1 MLSLDS
7 YNFPDDIKKMS
18 LARLEKLSKEIRQFL
33 IENIAETGGHLGPN
47 LGVVELTLGIFKVY
61 NPDEDFFIYD
71 VGHQTY
77 VHKILTGRT
86 NFSALRQAGGLS
98 GYPNRSES
106 SADIL
111 ENSHASVSLSW
122 ADGISRANILQKN
135 NSTTVAL
142 VGDGALAG
150 GMIWEAINH
159 IAHSMDQKLII
170 IINDNGMAYG
180 ETVGG
185 LAHHLSA
192 MTGSKTYYDIEHQAK
207 ETLKKLGNFGKIVYK
222 IIHNFKIG
230 VKVSV
235 LPKRIFSDFDIRYI
249 GPINGHSL
257 IDVIHAFEQANRY
270 KEPVI
275 IHAITQKGQGFLAA
289 KHGNKDNFHTI
300 GKFNP
305 KTGQPIAKH
314 SPCWSH
320 IMGKYLEKLASKN
333 DKIVAISAAMLEPV
347 GLEYMQKKI
356 PDRVYDVGIAEPHA
370 VGFAAGLAY
379 KGLHPVLAVYSTFAN
394 RIYDQLLFDVSLH
407 KAPITLCLDRAG
419 ATGDDGPSHN
429 GIWDISLFSS
439 IPNIRMS
446 APWDKQSLQMILQEA
461 VKIDNCITLIRYP
474 KGDIL
479 PDLPTRQL
487 SNKFNKKFASKTFF
501 ETESAQEGLENN
513 ILCFHASE
521 KKDNLIIVLGP
532 LIHSALKCLQ
542 NNKKYSQN
550 TTIISCR
557 WFFPIDEEL
566 VKISFGYKNIII
578 AEDGILQGGFGE
590 SFLAKLNKYKNS
602 FKALEKANFKLN
614 ALKTKTSERKL
625 TIPKINLLGI
635 EKGFQS
641 ADSRDNILRNN
652 NLDACGFA
660 KFLI

>member
-1 MLSLDS
+1 MSILDS

-33 IENIAETGGHLGPN
+33 IENIAKTGGHLGPN

-61 NPDEDFFIYD
+61 NPDEDLFIYD

-98 GYPNRSES
+98 GYPNREES
-106 SADIL
+106 KIDIL

-122 ADGISRANILQKN
+122 ADGISRANILKKN

-142 VGDGALAG
+142 VGDGALTG

-170 IINDNGMAYG
+170 IINDNGRAYG

-192 MTGSKTYYDIEHQAK
+192 ITGSKTYYDIENQTK
-207 ETLKKLGNFGKIVYK
+207 ETLKKLGNLGKVIHKIV
-222 IIHNFKIG
+222 HNFKTG

-235 LPKRIFSDFDIRYI
+235 LPKRIFSDFNIRYI

-257 IDVIHAFEQANRY
+257 IDIVQAFEQANRY

-275 IHAITQKGQGFLAA
+275 IHAITKKGQGFPAA
-289 KHGNKDNFHTI
+289 IFDNKDNFHTI
-300 GKFNP
+300 GKFDP
-305 KTGQPIAKH
+305 ETGVPITKH

-320 IMGKYLEKLASKN
+320 IMGKYLTELAAKN
-333 DKIVAISAAMLEPV
+333 DKILAISAAMLEPV
-347 GLEYMQKKI
+347 GLEDMQRKF

-379 KGLHPVLAVYSTFAN
+379 KGFHPVLAVYSTFAN
-394 RIYDQLLFDVSLH
+394 RIYDQILFDASLH

-419 ATGDDGPSHN
+419 ITGDDGPSHN

-446 APWDKQSLQMILQEA
+446 APWDKKSLKIALQEA
-461 VKIDNCITLIRYP
+461 VKADNCVTTVRYS
-474 KGDIL
+474 KGNIL
-479 PDLPTRQL
+479 PDLPTYQL
-487 SNKFNKKFASKTFF
+487 SNKSNKEFAPKAFF
-501 ETESAQEGLENN
+501 ETESAQKSLKNN
-513 ILCFHASE
+513 ILCFHKGS
-521 KKDNLIIVLGP
+521 KKDNLIIALGP
-532 LIHSALKCLQ
+532 LIHNALNCVQ
-542 NNKKYSQN
+542 NKTQKKYSQN
-550 TTIISCR
+550 TTIVSCK
-557 WFFPIDEEL
+557 WFFPVDLEL
-566 VKISFGYKNIII
+566 VRISAKYKNIII

-590 SFLAKLNKYKNS
+590 SFLAEFNKLENWQI
-602 FKALEKANFKLN
+602 
-614 ALKTKTSERKL
+614 TS
-625 TIPKINLLGI
+625 KINLLGI
-635 EKGFQS
+635 QNGFQP
-641 ADSRDNILRNN
+641 ADSRENILRSN
-652 NLDACGFA
+652 NLDADGFA
-660 KFLI
+660 KFLF